1 MNKRGKWKCPGKLE
15 ETSRENVIVG
25 LSHYNHKG
33 MLNDLHFLFLNMYL
47 QGEWMQFSVRPLC
60 FYTAAVGKAEQPT
73 RATLN
78 AAVPK

>member
-1 MNKRGKWKCPGKLE
+1 
-15 ETSRENVIVG
+15 
-25 LSHYNHKG
+25 

-47 QGEWMQFSVRPLC
+47 QGEWMQFSTHPLR

-78 AAVPK
+78 TAVPK